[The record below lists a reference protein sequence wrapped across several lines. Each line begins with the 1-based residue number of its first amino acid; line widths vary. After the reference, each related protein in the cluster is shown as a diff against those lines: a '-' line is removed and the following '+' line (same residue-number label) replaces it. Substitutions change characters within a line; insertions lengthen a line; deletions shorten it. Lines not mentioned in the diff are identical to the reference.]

1 MNRVID
7 FIDVHLAEVEP
18 LRLEAI
24 ASVAAFSP
32 FHFHRIFRS
41 WTGETLQDFIRH
53 RRLDKAAGQL
63 AHNPALTIQS
73 IGLHCG
79 FSSAEAFSRAF
90 AQHFGM
96 SPSAWRA
103 GGYRYWDPVLGQ
115 VCDAGADSGVEV
127 RIRVEPVREV
137 VYFRVAGDYLRTCG
151 QAWSRCL
158 EWAERH
164 GLQEQPLLGMALD
177 DPQITPPDRCR
188 YDACVQL
195 PEQWDARGERVSRKR
210 IGGGVYACFDYAGSR
225 AGVGEAWLSMLS
237 EWLPNSGRALGEG
250 PFFEFYRSGVCADSE
265 AVAVE
270 LFMPLSE

>member
-1 MNRVID
+1 M
-7 FIDVHLAEVEP
+7 
-18 LRLEAI
+18 RL
-24 ASVAAFSP
+24 FSP

-158 EWAERH
+158 DWAERH

-188 YDACVQL
+188 YDACVEL
-195 PEQWDARGERVSRKR
+195 PEQWDARGERVSRKTHR
-210 IGGGVYACFDYAGSR
+210 RRRLCLLRLCRFPGGGRRGMAFDAQRMASEQWPGAGR
-225 AGVGEAWLSMLS
+225 
-237 EWLPNSGRALGEG
+237 R
-250 PFFEFYRSGVCADSE
+250 PF
-265 AVAVE
+265 
-270 LFMPLSE
+270 L